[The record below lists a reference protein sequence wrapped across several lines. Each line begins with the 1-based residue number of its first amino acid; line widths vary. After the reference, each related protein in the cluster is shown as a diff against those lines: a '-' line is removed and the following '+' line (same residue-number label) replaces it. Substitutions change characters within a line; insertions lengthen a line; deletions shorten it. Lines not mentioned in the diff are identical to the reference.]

1 MNILKRIMRVSVLLV
16 LATALSS
23 CDPQVYGSVG
33 MSSWGDVVQL
43 VVGLLIGVTMGSL
56 VEKRWNSRRLLGMKA
71 EIKQLVE
78 QVRRLQLTNEINQI
92 YGSSLRS
99 RCVFV
104 RDVHVFQ

>member
-1 MNILKRIMRVSVLLV
+1 
-16 LATALSS
+16 
-23 CDPQVYGSVG
+23 